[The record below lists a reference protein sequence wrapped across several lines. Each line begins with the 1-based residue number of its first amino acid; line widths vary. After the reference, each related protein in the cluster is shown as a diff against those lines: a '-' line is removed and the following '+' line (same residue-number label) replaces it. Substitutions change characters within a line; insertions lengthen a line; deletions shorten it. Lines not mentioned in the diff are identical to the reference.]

1 MLSPVV
7 PTTGENALDPVLQIS
22 PVEVPGTEVRVP
34 AGVSSYVVDLW
45 IDLVRQAAS
54 AVPTTPRPGVNG
66 LTRQQFRALNCLRG
80 EPMTM
85 RALAQCLGITG
96 SAATAT
102 ADRLISA
109 GAAQRQRDSADRRV
123 VRVVATEAG
132 HQMAREYHVARVAV
146 LEQLLTHMPP
156 ARLAVL
162 TVAMQE
168 LTIDIDLSPITS
180 SGNTLTPDPAR
191 WTER

>member
-1 MLSPVV
+1 
-7 PTTGENALDPVLQIS
+7 
-22 PVEVPGTEVRVP
+22 
-34 AGVSSYVVDLW
+34 
-45 IDLVRQAAS
+45 
-54 AVPTTPRPGVNG
+54 
-66 LTRQQFRALNCLRG
+66 
-80 EPMTM
+80 
-85 RALAQCLGITG
+85 
-96 SAATAT
+96 
-102 ADRLISA
+102 
-109 GAAQRQRDSADRRV
+109 
-123 VRVVATEAG
+123 
-132 HQMAREYHVARVAV
+132 MAREYHVARVAV